1 MPGFTIPFLFLFDSS
16 FFSLLMQSQ
25 PQLGVRA
32 FMFSKQMLVAPKKI
46 NSYQTMFPCTAMC
59 LGACLFWLSAWG
71 SSLLGQ
77 DFRELEVK
85 TRSGS
90 INGLPI
96 SWGSDQILML
106 RSDGWLAEFPT
117 QEVVEHRLSERNFRP
132 AEANEM
138 AQLLQ
143 AELGPSYRTAVA
155 GPFLIIAPGSS
166 LPIWSER
173 FLALY
178 GGFQAYC
185 AARHIRLR
193 QPPFLMPALVFRTRE
208 EYEVYSQ
215 RHGHAITAST
225 LGYYSLVSNRIA
237 LYEFAASDNAN
248 EFFSTASTLIHEAT
262 HQAAYNTGIHDRL
275 AEQPLWTI
283 EGLAMLFEAPGI
295 YDSGRHPQPNQR
307 VNRTRL
313 LGFRQFFPDA
323 QSVNEALPLLITDD
337 KYFERDSDRA
347 YCLAWALTYYL
358 SERYESQY
366 SFYLQTVSSRGAG
379 SRYPAEERFRQFEAA
394 FGNSD
399 ILARDLYLHL
409 K

>member
-1 MPGFTIPFLFLFDSS
+1 
-16 FFSLLMQSQ
+16 
-25 PQLGVRA
+25 
-32 FMFSKQMLVAPKKI
+32 MFSMQMMFAHT
-46 NSYQTMFPCTAMC
+46 TMYSPQIIFPRKPLSM
-59 LGACLFWLSAWG
+59 GFCLFCLSGWC
-71 SSLLGQ
+71 SFLSGQ
-77 DFRELEVK
+77 EFRELEVK

-90 INGLPI
+90 VHGLPI

-132 AEANEM
+132 AEANQM
-138 AQLLQ
+138 AQILQ

-178 GGFQAYC
+178 GGFQTYC

-193 QPPFLMPALVFRTRE
+193 QPPFLMPALVFRTRQ
-208 EYEVYSQ
+208 EYEDYSQ

-237 LYEFAASDNAN
+237 LYEFAASDNHS

-366 SFYLQTVSSRGAG
+366 SFYLQNVASRGAG
-379 SRYPAEERFRQFEAA
+379 SRYPAEERFRQFEAS
-394 FGNSD
+394 FGNLD
-399 ILARDLYLHL
+399 ILARDLFLHL